1 MLTEEILASVPF
13 SLRVFF
19 KHTLLHVF
27 LLGVLHKK
35 IRHTEISNCSETE
48 VNPK

>member
-35 IRHTEISNCSETE
+35 IRHTEISSEIE
-48 VNPK
+48 VNIKQ